1 VHEQDLGSAPKER
14 NVKKLLALCLILFLA
29 LLPQLTGGSGP
40 PLKLIATVPLPDL
53 TGDLEFFAY
62 DLKGNRLFLCAED
75 SKTVEVFNLRTG
87 ERMKAITGFGKPH
100 SIVYLPDSDQLIV
113 SDGGEGFGWVD
124 RASAASYKI
133 IDRIKLPNDV
143 DEAMF
148 DPATK
153 YFYVESGSEKPGDAA
168 HLINVIDTARFKLIG
183 QITITGKE
191 SSAMAV
197 DHASGKLYVNNSLSG
212 EIAVVDLRSRKVVAS
227 WPLPGTHHLNGLAFD
242 AVNHRLFSASRQPD
256 KFWALDTDNGR
267 IVSVLPCAPSNDNLI
282 YDRLH
287 KRIYITGDQIA
298 TVIQQRDAD
307 HYENIADVQT
317 GHRAK
322 TSLFVPELN
331 RLYVGLSGRVMPGS
345 LTMQSKAE
353 LAIKI
358 YEAQQ

>member
-1 VHEQDLGSAPKER
+1 M
-14 NVKKLLALCLILFLA
+14 KKLHIVCLMLILPLSQT
-29 LLPQLTGGSGP
+29 LNGGNTP
-40 PLKLIATVPLPDL
+40 PLRLIATVPLPDVV
-53 TGDLEFFAY
+53 GDLEFFAY

-75 SKTVEVFNLRTG
+75 TKTVEVFNLRTG
-87 ERMKAITGFGKPH
+87 QRIHTIPGFGKPH
-100 SIVYLPDSDQLIV
+100 SIVYLPDSDELIV
-113 SDGGEGFGWVD
+113 SDGGENFGWVD
-124 RASAASYKI
+124 RVSATSYKI
-133 IDRIKLPNDV
+133 VNRIKLPNKV

-148 DPATK
+148 DSVTK
-153 YFYVESGSEKPGDAA
+153 YFYVESGSERPDDKA
-168 HLINVIDTARFKLIG
+168 HLINIIDTGRFKLVG
-183 QITITGKE
+183 QIVISGRE

-197 DHASGKLYVNNSLSG
+197 DHAVEKLYVNNSLSG
-212 EIAVVDLRSRKVVAS
+212 EIAVVDLQIRQVVAS

-256 KFWALDTDNGR
+256 KFWALDTDNGK

-282 YDRLH
+282 YDRLR

-317 GHRAK
+317 GYRAK

-331 RLYVGLSGRVMPGS
+331 RLYIGLSGRVTRGS
-345 LTMQSKAE
+345 STMQSEPE
-353 LAIKI
+353 LAVKI